1 MTAHTLKG
9 FVRAH
14 GYPLLFAVAL
24 FTVGWLILK
33 GQTITFPGVQV
44 GKNALLVVDQRPG
57 LAVRVE
63 LAAFD
68 RPGFVVIQYAIVR
81 PGARSYAGAT
91 ALLAV
96 GEHQGLEIVLS
107 GPSKNGEG
115 YVAVLYADDGDGRF
129 DPLLDKPIADVWKN
143 PIAALFHTLD
153 SAKDSWDIRF

>member
-1 MTAHTLKG
+1 MTA
-9 FVRAH
+9 RALQRFLRTNS
-14 GYPLLFAVAL
+14 YPLLFAAL
-24 FTVGWLILK
+24 IFTAGWFILK

-57 LAVRVE
+57 LAARVE
-63 LAAFD
+63 LAALD

-91 ALLAV
+91 PLLKV
-96 GEHQGLEIVLS
+96 GEHQGIEIVLS
-107 GPSKNGEG
+107 SPSKHGEG

-153 SAKDSWDIRF
+153 SARDSWDIRF

>member
-1 MTAHTLKG
+1 MNG
-9 FVRAH
+9 F
-14 GYPLLFAVAL
+14 PLLFAAAL
-24 FTVGWLILK
+24 FTAGWFILK

-57 LAVRVE
+57 LATRVE
-63 LAAFD
+63 LAALD

-91 ALLAV
+91 PLLEV
-96 GEHQGLEIVLS
+96 GEHQGIEIVLS
-107 GPSKNGEG
+107 SPTKDGEG
-115 YVAVLYADDGDGRF
+115 YVAVLYADDGDERF
-129 DPLLDKPIADVWKN
+129 DPLLDTPITDVWKN